1 MFARFAPSASGNS
14 LVWIANRNTFFQ
26 LFTLTYDIGTG
37 GEMARLYVPPTTPGG
52 IGSMLGIPVVFVEQ
66 AQTLGTVGDLMLCDF
81 SQYIC
86 ADYGTVDEAS
96 SIHLKFD
103 YGQTTF
109 RFIYYFDGQ
118 PRWRSALTPYKGS
131 DTISPFVALATR

>member
-1 MFARFAPSASGNS
+1 
-14 LVWIANRNTFFQ
+14 
-26 LFTLTYDIGTG
+26 
-37 GEMARLYVPPTTPGG
+37 
-52 IGSMLGIPVVFVEQ
+52 MLGIPVVFVEQ
-66 AQTLGTVGDLMLCDF
+66 AQTLGTAGDLMLGDL

-86 ADYGTVDEAS
+86 ADYGNVDEAS

-118 PRWRSALTPYKGS
+118 PRWRSTLTQVAG
-131 DTISPFVALATR
+131 DELSPFVTVETRS

>member
-1 MFARFAPSASGNS
+1 
-14 LVWIANRNTFFQ
+14 
-26 LFTLTYDIGTG
+26 
-37 GEMARLYVPPTTPGG
+37 
-52 IGSMLGIPVVFVEQ
+52 MLGYPVIFIEQ
-66 AQTLGTVGDLMLCDF
+66 AQTLGTVGDLCLVDL

-86 ADYGTVDEAS
+86 ADYGNVEEAS

-118 PRWRSALTPYKGS
+118 PRWKSALTPFKGS
-131 DTISPFVALATR
+131 DTLSPFVALATRA